1 MHRSIALATTA
12 TVALAVLATT
22 PAEAKGKT
30 VPDSAA
36 VSRTTS
42 GNCSAYLPSG
52 WTLSTDDRSQA
63 ADGFSADRKSWVG
76 WTMMAVNS
84 AMQPYWQ
91 VYGVDPDFYSA
102 DPAAQAMGTLRMV
115 ARNLGF
121 STDITKV
128 GKVVSQGIYK
138 ASKVSSPTSVGILV
152 WADQPFPGDGANF
165 DYISVFRAALA
176 PKGTSDNELLRQMR
190 NALSIQCTTQL
201 RPSPDAFSPSSTIKK
216 PKQSGKRDQY
226 NSQLDTFWAHDPE
239 TGQNYSLTNSDLV
252 TTGCGSGSTVAVK
265 VVGNNCIEL
274 APGRSDS

>member
-1 MHRSIALATTA
+1 MRRSLLISAGAITALAIIA
-12 TVALAVLATT
+12 ST
-22 PAEAKGKT
+22 PALAKGKT
-30 VPDSAA
+30 VPESAA
-36 VSRTTS
+36 VARATS

-52 WTLSTDDRSQA
+52 WVLSTDDRSQA
-63 ADGFSADRKSWVG
+63 ADGFSADRRSWVG
-76 WTMMAVNS
+76 WTMLAVNS

-91 VYGVDPDFYSA
+91 TYGVDPDFYSP

-115 ARNLGF
+115 SRNLGF
-121 STDITKV
+121 SPDITKV

-138 ASKVSSPTSVGILV
+138 ATKVTSPTSVGILV
-152 WADQPFPGDGANF
+152 WADQPFPGDGVNF

-216 PKQSGKRDQY
+216 PKQTGRRDQY

-265 VVGNNCIEL
+265 VVGNRCIEL
-274 APGRSDS
+274 SPGRSE

>member
-42 GNCSAYLPSG
+42 GNCSAYLPGG

-63 ADGFSADRKSWVG
+63 ADGFSADRRSWVG

-201 RPSPDAFSPSSTIKK
+201 RPSPDAFTPSSTIKK

>member
-121 STDITKV
+121 STDMTKV

-201 RPSPDAFSPSSTIKK
+201 RPSPDAFTPSSTIKK

>member
-121 STDITKV
+121 STDMTKV

-138 ASKVSSPTSVGILV
+138 ASKVSSPTSVGIVV

-201 RPSPDAFSPSSTIKK
+201 RPSPDAFTPSSTIKK